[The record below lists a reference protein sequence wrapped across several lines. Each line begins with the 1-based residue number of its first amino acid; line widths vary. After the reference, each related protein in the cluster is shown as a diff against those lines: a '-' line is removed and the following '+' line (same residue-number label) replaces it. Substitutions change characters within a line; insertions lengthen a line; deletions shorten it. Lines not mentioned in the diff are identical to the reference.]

1 MERESKTAVT
11 ALLAGI
17 AVAITSCTT
26 MIRPV
31 QCQGEPHQ
39 CNEVHDARFCEYEA
53 TESDGRDCDELG
65 LAATSRFCVVSAHK
79 CVLETSYQVSGR
91 RCKVTQVEMLRASG
105 ECTPGLPTFMA
116 P

>member
-1 MERESKTAVT
+1 MRMSKPAR
-11 ALLAGI
+11 ALLLTGT
-17 AVAITSCTT
+17 AIVVTSCTT
-26 MIRPV
+26 AIRPV
-31 QCQGEPHQ
+31 QCQGGPRQ

-53 TESDGRDCDELG
+53 VESEGSDCADLG
-65 LAATSRFCVVSAHK
+65 LVTSSHFCVVAAHK

-91 RCKVTQVEMLRASG
+91 RCTVKQLDMVRAGG